1 GLARHA
7 VTAQEIASIEP
18 TLKGSFHA
26 GFFTPSDS
34 TGDIH
39 KFTRGLADAC
49 VRHGVEFRYDT
60 SVQSIDDQAGRI
72 ALAVEQAGEKQ

>member
-1 GLARHA
+1 M
-7 VTAQEIASIEP
+7 TPEEIRQIEP
-18 TLKGSFHA
+18 TLKGSYYG

-49 VRHGVEFRYDT
+49 ARRGVRFIYDAEVE
-60 SVQSIDDQAGRI
+60 SIVPKNSRLRGP
-72 ALAVEQAGEKQ
+72 LAARGA